1 MDIHT
6 QENNLQ
12 SQCET
17 ESSIDIIFHEVIRK
31 ITGAKATEGKER
43 LVQILQ
49 ALKDNFILELKD
61 VIDMAQ
67 KIKEDDINSMLNQNY
82 VRNIDLGTTKA
93 IKDIPSPIM
102 KKIEV
107 NKNEEISQGLL
118 KHQTSSWKKNRAK
131 KHLLV
136 HSESYKNSLERKV
149 ENSVFKK
156 HIEII
161 ETSVEGGKKYKWRCR
176 ICHANGKELIL
187 QENRE
192 GSSNFSKHFLGKSHK
207 KKEIKLCESVQEQ
220 RIFKINVVS
229 LGEKKTIFCDCGIQ
243 AIKCNNQTGVFFGCG
258 NSIKSAALNPNAPF
272 NILIEFPRLE
282 TLWMIINFLQIINW
296 ERHLQH

>member
-1 MDIHT
+1 
-6 QENNLQ
+6 
-12 SQCET
+12 
-17 ESSIDIIFHEVIRK
+17 
-31 ITGAKATEGKER
+31 
-43 LVQILQ
+43 
-49 ALKDNFILELKD
+49 
-61 VIDMAQ
+61 
-67 KIKEDDINSMLNQNY
+67 
-82 VRNIDLGTTKA
+82 
-93 IKDIPSPIM
+93 M

-107 NKNEEISQGLL
+107 KNEEISQGLL

-131 KHLLV
+131 KHLPV

-258 NSIKSAALNPNAPF
+258 KLNQISSSEPKCSFQYFDRVSPPGNFVDDYKLPPNNQLGTSFAALTNG
-272 NILIEFPRLE
+272 
-282 TLWMIINFLQIINW
+282 MLQIVGSDGKK
-296 ERHLQH
+296 L